1 MFWVTHKS
9 VTVPVGRDMKILTT
23 QRTVQ
28 IAGFVI
34 MPSEKKLICK
44 LWKLVFWLD
53 LCPACFVLGL

>member
-34 MPSEKKLICK
+34 VPSEKKINM
-44 LWKLVFWLD
+44 
-53 LCPACFVLGL
+53 